1 MSFTHLHLH
10 TAYSLLDGA
19 CKIDELLDRVK
30 ELGQTSIAITDH
42 GVMYG
47 VIEFYLK
54 AIQRGIKPIIGSEVY
69 VVEGSR
75 LVKNQNDERYH
86 LILLCENDIGYK
98 NLVKIV
104 SEGFINGF
112 YHKPRVDYDILK
124 KYSEGLICLSACLA
138 GEVQKALV
146 KGNYDEAKNVALGL
160 QQIYG
165 KNNFYLEIQ
174 NHEIPDEIRI
184 HPDIIRLSKEIEAK
198 IVATNDVHYIY
209 KRDSFAHDCLLCL
222 QTGKRIDDPN
232 RMRYE
237 AERFYLTSED
247 EMRELFKFSEEAVD
261 NTEEIAKRCELHLEF
276 TKSSYMDIIS
286 SIDKSIE
293 NKVILNDGEYY
304 KNLIKK
310 CEYHVPNFDVPNG
323 FTHVEYLKHLV
334 SEGLT
339 KRYGAE
345 KVKYNDRVEFEL
357 KTIED
362 MGFVDYFLIVWD
374 YIHYAK
380 THDIPVGPGR
390 GSGVASIVAYALEI
404 TDVDP
409 ISNDLVFERFLNPE
423 RVSMPD
429 IDTDFCVNRRDE
441 VIDYVKEKY
450 GKDHV
455 AQIVTFGTLAAK
467 QVIKDMGRVLG
478 IPLDKATHLSNLI
491 PRVLDITLDKVLN
504 DPLDKFNN
512 RYIEGIEEFRDLYK
526 NDEETKRVVD
536 VSLRIEGIPRNVSIH
551 ASGVLIAP
559 DDVSNFIPLSRGK
572 EDKTKDENS
581 NVVTEYTMTT
591 LENLGL
597 LKMDF
602 LGLRNVTAIKDCLDM
617 VEKRTGQ
624 KIELFKI
631 NFDDQKV
638 FEMLSKGDTF
648 GVFQLESTGMTNF
661 MTDLKP
667 NCLEDLI
674 AGISLYRPGPMDFIP
689 KYIQGK
695 KNKEN
700 ITYDCEELK
709 DILSKTYGCIVYQEQ
724 VLRIVQKLAGFTL
737 GRADEVRRAM
747 SKKKMKKLLSERQNF
762 IYGNKDL
769 NIKGCINNGISEA
782 IGSKIF
788 DEMTEFAKYAFNKSH
803 AAAYATLAYETAYLK
818 YYYSVEFYTSLCN
831 SVLYNRDKLNS
842 YIANVQSEGVK
853 ILPVDINKSNVEF
866 SIEDDNIR
874 IGLAALKG
882 VGENIAKDIVSERE
896 KNGEY
901 NSFVGAIKRL
911 NNVGVKRNTFEA
923 LIRSG
928 AFDKLHNNRNQMIH
942 AFLVVLDNNSNN
954 KSNVIDGELSI
965 FDLLDETDDY
975 VKEDEDK
982 NLFSRYS
989 DIVDYTDEDKLLD
1002 EKSIT
1007 GIYLSG
1013 HPLFKY
1019 KNIIDKYVNISTF
1032 DFQKDMTTG
1041 EANVNQGQEVK
1052 LVVVVDEVRS
1062 FMTKKHE
1069 KMAQVSISDVDGSI
1083 TMVVFPSKFSEYS
1096 ELLVE
1101 NNILFVVGKVS
1112 ENFNSDTM
1120 EILLDR
1126 AVKVSDVAND
1136 DLAVKEFLN
1145 KKNSYSNYNN
1155 DNYYV
1160 PKKVLLLNCDD
1171 AIEYKNIYSDLTNIL
1186 SKYRGSDYMVIRL
1199 LKEKMQK
1206 VFKEFPIK
1214 YSEQLLNELETA
1226 VDKKKIVIL
1235 ENKK

>member
-19 CKIDELLDRVK
+19 CKIDELLDRAK

-54 AIQRGIKPIIGSEVY
+54 AIQKGIKPIIGSEVY

-75 LVKNQNDERYH
+75 FVKNQNDERYH

-98 NLVKIV
+98 NLVKVV

-112 YHKPRVDYDILK
+112 YHKPRVDYETLK

-138 GEVQKALV
+138 GEVQKSLV
-146 KGNYDEAKNVALGL
+146 KGDYENAKNVALRL

-174 NHEIPDEIRI
+174 NHEIPDEIKI
-184 HPDIIRLSKEIEAK
+184 HPDIIRLSKDIDAK

-209 KRDSFAHDCLLCL
+209 KKDSFAHDCLLCL
-222 QTGKRIDDPN
+222 QTGKRMQDED
-232 RMRYE
+232 RMRYA
-237 AERFYLTSED
+237 AEKFYLTSED
-247 EMRELFKFSEEAVD
+247 EMRDLFKFCEEAID
-261 NTEEIAKRCELHLEF
+261 NTKEIADRCELHIEF
-276 TKSSYMDIIS
+276 TKSSYSDIIS
-286 SIDKSIE
+286 NIDKSIE
-293 NKVILNDGEYY
+293 NKIIVDDGDYY
-304 KNLIKK
+304 KSLIKK
-310 CEYHVPNFDVPNG
+310 CEYHVPNFEVPSE

-334 SEGLT
+334 DEGLE
-339 KRYGAE
+339 KRYGN
-345 KVKYNDRVEFEL
+345 KKNDYKERVEFEL

-374 YIHYAK
+374 YIHFAK

-409 ISNDLVFERFLNPE
+409 IINDLVFERFLNPE

-441 VIDYVKEKY
+441 VIEYVKQKY

-504 DPLDKFNN
+504 DSLDKFNN
-512 RYIEGIEEFRDLYK
+512 RHVEGIEEFRSLYK
-526 NDEETKRVVD
+526 NDDETKRIVD
-536 VSLRIEGIPRNVSIH
+536 VALRIEGIPRNVSIH

-602 LGLRNVTAIKDCLDM
+602 LGLRNVTAIKDCLNM
-617 VEKRTGQ
+617 VEERTGK

-631 NFDDQKV
+631 DFEDQKV
-638 FEMLSKGDTF
+638 FDMLSKGDTF
-648 GVFQLESTGMTNF
+648 GVFQLESTGMTKF

-695 KNKEN
+695 KNKNN

-769 NIKGCINNGISEA
+769 NIKGCINNGISEK

-831 SVLYNRDKLNS
+831 SVLFNRDKLNS

-853 ILPVDINKSNVEF
+853 ILPVDINKSNVIF
-866 SIEDDNIR
+866 SIEDNNIR

-882 VGENIAKDIVSERE
+882 VGENIAKDILNERK

-901 NSFVGAIKRL
+901 TSFTEAIKRL

-928 AFDKLHNNRNQMIH
+928 AFDELHNNRNQMIH
-942 AFLVVLDNNSNN
+942 AFLVVLENNSNTKN
-954 KSNVIDGELSI
+954 NIIDGELSI

-975 VKEDEDK
+975 VKNDEDK

-989 DIVDYTDEDKLLD
+989 DIEDYTDEEKLLD

-1007 GIYLSG
+1007 GIYLTG
-1013 HPLFKY
+1013 HPLFRY
-1019 KNIIDKYVNISTF
+1019 KNLIDKYVNISTA
-1032 DFQKDMTTG
+1032 DFLKDMTTG
-1041 EANVNQGQEVK
+1041 ESSVSQGQEVK
-1052 LVVVVDEVRS
+1052 LVVIVDEVRT

-1069 KMAQVSISDVDGSI
+1069 KMAQVTVSDVDGSI
-1083 TMVVFPSKFSEYS
+1083 IVVVFPGKFAEYG

-1101 NNILFVVGKVS
+1101 NNILFITGKVS

-1120 EILLDR
+1120 EMLLDK
-1126 AVKVSDVAND
+1126 AIKVKDIVD
-1136 DLAVKEFLN
+1136 DENKINEFLN
-1145 KKNSYSNYNN
+1145 KKNNYMNYDMGSFDVQRKNVLMINFDDAADYKNKYNN
-1155 DNYYV
+1155 LS
-1160 PKKVLLLNCDD
+1160 K
-1171 AIEYKNIYSDLTNIL
+1171 IL
-1186 SKYRGSDYMVIRL
+1186 YKYRGNDYVVVRL

-1206 VFKEFPIK
+1206 ILKENPIR
-1214 YSEQLLNELETA
+1214 YNEQLLSELENEI
-1226 VDKKKIVIL
+1226 DKNKIVKL
-1235 ENKK
+1235 